1 MSGAA
6 DASRP
11 TRSIDPSGSRKRKI
25 KGGLGEE
32 EAVTAAGMRNSRV
45 AINRC
50 IFLLYEYEVMYVSQN
65 EDPVTQDALIV
76 NSEYTSKEDDS
87 FLGITF
93 RLTK

>member
-32 EAVTAAGMRNSRV
+32 AVTATGMRNSRV

-50 IFLLYEYEVMYVSQN
+50 IFLLYEYEVMY
-65 EDPVTQDALIV
+65 
-76 NSEYTSKEDDS
+76 KEGPFTGCDDCKN
-87 FLGITF
+87 IP
-93 RLTK
+93 RREEEI